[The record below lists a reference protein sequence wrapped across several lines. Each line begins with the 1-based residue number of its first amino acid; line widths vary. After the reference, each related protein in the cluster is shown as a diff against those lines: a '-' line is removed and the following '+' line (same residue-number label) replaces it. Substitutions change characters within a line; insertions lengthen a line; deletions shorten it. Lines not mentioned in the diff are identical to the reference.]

1 MQFTVPQFIEKEAKI
16 VGPLSFKQ
24 FIYVGIAAAICVFLY
39 FVFPIYL
46 FAIIGPLL
54 IGASLALA
62 FYKKEGIPLP
72 NVIAGFFTFL
82 FKPKIYL
89 WKKKGTPP
97 KFLQK
102 QKEEREGAE
111 KDEEKIKGPQ
121 LKIHKTSNLNELSKY
136 IETK

>member
-16 VGPLSFKQ
+16 VGPFSFKQ
-24 FIYVGIAAAICVFLY
+24 FVYVGTAGAVCIFLY
-39 FVFPIYL
+39 FTLPTYL
-46 FAIIGPLL
+46 FIIISSILM
-54 IGASLALA
+54 GASLALA

-72 NVIAGFFTFL
+72 NVIAGFFIFL

-89 WKKKGTPP
+89 WKKRGVPP

-102 QKEEREGAE
+102 QKEEAE
-111 KDEEKIKGPQ
+111 KNEEKIKGPQ
-121 LKIHKTSNLNELSKY
+121 LKIHKASSLNELSKY

>member
-1 MQFTVPQFIEKEAKI
+1 MQFTVPQFIEKETKI
-16 VGPLSFKQ
+16 VGPFSFKQ
-24 FIYVGIAAAICVFLY
+24 FIYVGIAGGLCAFLY
-39 FVFPIYL
+39 FIVPFYL
-46 FAIIGPLL
+46 FIIIAVIL
-54 IGASLALA
+54 IGGALAMA
-62 FYKKEGIPLP
+62 FYKKQGIPLP

-102 QKEEREGAE
+102 EKKERESDIE
-111 KDEEKIKGPQ
+111 NNPKESQ
-121 LKIHKTSNLNELSKY
+121 LKIHKSSNLNELSKY